1 MKQHRRE
8 YLISRIRS
16 GINVIRK
23 RGLTLFVYA
32 PTFKQSLESNLIFQ
46 DAYQK
51 ADDEGL
57 MDQEEMLHWMI
68 DQGLWKEE
76 DDKQIE
82 GIKKDIETL
91 RVKMFENRH
100 KTDIRESARRYLRA
114 AEKAMSKKLAQKNA
128 FAENTCE
135 GVAKME
141 QYRWLIKNC
150 TFRDGY
156 PYDFEEVSLDE
167 AVAFNQSNF
176 LPESEIRELARSEPW
191 RSTWSVREH
200 GFSLFDNE
208 DRDLTI
214 DQKNLAIWSVMYD
227 NINESPD
234 SPDDS
239 VIEDD
244 DVLDGWFIVQ
254 RRKREQEKK
263 KNAFESG
270 QANPKIAG
278 AGEVFMMAGNKEDA
292 ESIESMNSIQAAMT
306 KKQRLA
312 QLKSSEGNV
321 LDQNFGD
328 SQLKLQQMSNQMYK
342 DKFKR

>member
-100 KTDIRESARRYLRA
+100 KTDIRESARR
-114 AEKAMSKKLAQKNA
+114 
-128 FAENTCE
+128 
-135 GVAKME
+135 
-141 QYRWLIKNC
+141 
-150 TFRDGY
+150 
-156 PYDFEEVSLDE
+156 
-167 AVAFNQSNF
+167 
-176 LPESEIRELARSEPW
+176 
-191 RSTWSVREH
+191 
-200 GFSLFDNE
+200 
-208 DRDLTI
+208 
-214 DQKNLAIWSVMYD
+214 
-227 NINESPD
+227 
-234 SPDDS
+234 
-239 VIEDD
+239 
-244 DVLDGWFIVQ
+244 
-254 RRKREQEKK
+254 
-263 KNAFESG
+263 
-270 QANPKIAG
+270 
-278 AGEVFMMAGNKEDA
+278 
-292 ESIESMNSIQAAMT
+292 
-306 KKQRLA
+306 
-312 QLKSSEGNV
+312 
-321 LDQNFGD
+321 
-328 SQLKLQQMSNQMYK
+328 
-342 DKFKR
+342 